1 MRLTPLVSSAA
12 AVLLVVLAVWLA
24 LDVPGAATD
33 EDPADAAGQRVSP
46 AAATITVD
54 PGDGARAIGDKLAAA
69 GVIDSPR
76 RFETLVALF
85 GYEANL
91 AAGDYDFEAGLTT
104 TEIIE
109 RIRAGITAPLVVTI
123 PEGLRIEEIAERLDD
138 EGILPAVDFLIA
150 TRIPANWEGTSA
162 AGRPAGVSIEGY
174 LFPSTYR
181 FSARATGDAV
191 VRAMLERFDDQISP
205 EIEAAIRASGRTLH
219 DVLTIA
225 SIVER
230 EAALAGE
237 RATIASVFWNRVRDV
252 IALQADP
259 TVQYAIAAEPANVL
273 AFGYWKP
280 VLEAADLTYSSLF
293 NTYVVIGLPPTP
305 IAAPGLASILAAVE
319 PATTE
324 FLYFVSRGDGSHV
337 FAATFGEHLENVVRF
352 QGEE

>member
-1 MRLTPLVSSAA
+1 MRLTSLISSAT
-12 AVLLVVLAVWLA
+12 AVLLVVLAIWLA
-24 LDVPGAATD
+24 LDVPGAATE
-33 EDPADAAGQRVSP
+33 EDPTDAAGQRPSP
-46 AAATITVD
+46 VAATITVD
-54 PGDGARAIGDKLAAA
+54 PGDSARAIGDKLAAE

-91 AAGDYDFEAGLTT
+91 AAGEYDFEAGLTT

-109 RIRAGITAPLVVTI
+109 RIRAGIVAPLVVTI
-123 PEGLRIEEIAERLDD
+123 PEGLRIEEIAERLAD
-138 EGILPAVDFLIA
+138 EEILPAVDFLIA
-150 TRIPANWEGTSA
+150 TRNPANWEGTLA
-162 AGRPAGVSIEGY
+162 AARPPGTSLEGY

-191 VRAMLERFDDQISP
+191 VRAMLERFDDQIP
-205 EIEAAIRASGRTLH
+205 AEIETAIRASGRTLH

-230 EAALAGE
+230 EAVLPSE

-252 IALQADP
+252 IPLQADP

-280 VLEAADLTYSSLF
+280 ALESADLTYSSLF
-293 NTYVVIGLPPTP
+293 NTYTVIGLPPTP
-305 IAAPGLASILAAVE
+305 IAAPGFASILAAVG
-319 PATTE
+319 PASTD
-324 FLYFVSRGDGSHV
+324 FIYFVSRGDGSHA
-337 FAATFGEHLENVVRF
+337 FAETFDEHLENVVRF
-352 QGEE
+352 QAEE